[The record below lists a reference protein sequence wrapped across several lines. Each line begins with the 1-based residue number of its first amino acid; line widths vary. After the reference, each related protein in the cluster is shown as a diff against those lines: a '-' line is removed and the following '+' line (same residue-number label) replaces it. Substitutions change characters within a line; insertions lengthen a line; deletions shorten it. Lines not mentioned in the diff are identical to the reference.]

1 MTTLY
6 ARSVP
11 VISAAALLALA
22 AARNVYAQASL
33 LTDGATSETLAI
45 APGGST
51 ETVAASTGVLWLWII
66 PVLLLLVLAGWYLH
80 YRYEREHK
88 KLRY

>member
-6 ARSVP
+6 AGSTSG
-11 VISAAALLALA
+11 IFAAVLLLANA
-22 AARNVYAQASL
+22 GSVHAQESL
-33 LTDGATSETLAI
+33 LTDGATTETLAI
-45 APGGST
+45 AVGGPI
-51 ETVAASTGVLWLWII
+51 EAAVASTGVLWLWII

-80 YRYEREHK
+80 YRYEREYK